1 MNGKN
6 TLKAKALL
14 SGLGI
19 IAIII
24 IAVVLVINIWKS
36 EIIQNFLGQKRYES
50 IADKAQLSDENEA
63 DTPYKSPID
72 FEYLWSINPEVVGY
86 VKIPGV
92 NDYLTKGYPILWSGD
107 NDYYLHNDIDGKYS
121 AYGAIYLD
129 GDNKPD
135 FSSLHNLTYGHH
147 MKNGSM
153 YRDIVKF
160 KDKDFF
166 DEHRDVYVYTP
177 EKEYHLKTFACLYTD
192 PDGERRR
199 SKFDT
204 KEDFDTYCE
213 LMTEGCSFR
222 DLPSGGIKQLWSFVT
237 CSYETNSYGEADS
250 RTILYCYEVD
260 EDGNKVE
267 PDDSLYEI
275 QDEVVGLPS
284 KEAGFKSKREADK
297 TSDGLDN

>member
-1 MNGKN
+1 MKEKKKS
-6 TLKAKALL
+6 KA
-14 SGLGI
+14 GI
-19 IAIII
+19 FLTCLAVIIVMI
-24 IAVVLVINIWKS
+24 ILAVIAVNVWDS
-36 EIIQNFLGQKRYES
+36 ELIQNYLGQREYES
-50 IADKAQLSDENEA
+50 IADSAQLSDENTS
-63 DTPYKSPID
+63 DKPYKSPID
-72 FEYLWSINPEVVGY
+72 FEYLWSINPEVVGF

-92 NDYLTKGYPILWSGD
+92 NDYLEKGYPILWSGD
-107 NDYYLHNDIDGKYS
+107 NEYYLHNDIDGKYS

-160 KDKDFF
+160 KDEAFF
-166 DEHRDVYVYTP
+166 NEHRDVYVYTP
-177 EKEYHLKTFACLYTD
+177 DREYHLRTFACLYAD

-204 KEDFDTYCE
+204 KEDFDTYCD

-222 DLPSGGIKQLWSFVT
+222 DMPAGGIKQLWSFVT
-237 CSYETNSYGEADS
+237 CSYETNSYGSNDS

-260 EDGNKVE
+260 EDGNKAE
-267 PDDSLYEI
+267 PDDSLYQI
-275 QDEVVGLPS
+275 QEEEATLPS
-284 KEAGFKSKREADK
+284 VKAGFK
-297 TSDGLDN
+297 LDN